1 MPDKLTHVS
10 WRSRLSVGCLQ
21 RRSQKSRGPRY
32 SNRRNGIIREEDAGE
47 DSDGYPSQAEDSD
60 EVQRLIFTICSFMT
74 KFRKQGVRD
83 HMLCAHWC
91 THGARHVCAV
101 KRGRVPFLF

>member
-1 MPDKLTHVS
+1 MHDKLTHVS

-60 EVQRLIFTICSFMT
+60 EVQRTHIVTICSFMT

-83 HMLCAHWC
+83 NLS
-91 THGARHVCAV
+91 G
-101 KRGRVPFLF
+101 